1 VYRTQTSAETVAL
14 GRVLALQLRP
24 GDVVAFY
31 GDLGAGKTTM
41 IKGVA
46 AGLGVSDVVKS
57 PSFVIVTE
65 YRGRTG
71 VHHQDTKT
79 QREPDRDGNRQGR
92 QERQDSD
99 KESHHKDIETQGEPN
114 REGNRQ
120 GRRGSDDGSERPPS
134 PFPPPSRGREQREG
148 VPVYHIDLYRLSEN
162 SDFESIGLDSYLNG
176 DGVCLIEWAER
187 AEKVLPGKAIRVR
200 MSVEGSGRRIETAG
214 LRAPV

>member
-1 VYRTQTSAETVAL
+1 LTSFVTKSAAETTEL
-14 GRVLALQLRP
+14 GRALSSELRA

-31 GDLGAGKTTM
+31 GELGAGKTTM

-65 YRGRTG
+65 YRGR
-71 VHHQDTKT
+71 
-79 QREPDRDGNRQGR
+79 
-92 QERQDSD
+92 
-99 KESHHKDIETQGEPN
+99 
-114 REGNRQ
+114 
-120 GRRGSDDGSERPPS
+120 
-134 PFPPPSRGREQREG
+134 
-148 VPVYHIDLYRLSEN
+148 VPVYHVDLYRLAQGVACPVSNVQCPVNDRGGQVTDAE
-162 SDFESIGLDSYLNG
+162 FEGLGLEDYLGG

-200 MSVEGSGRRIETAG
+200 MSVEGSGRRIEIAG